1 MQKYIQRYNHFS
13 IMVNNF
19 GGEKKAPTFR
29 EKCFSP
35 QWDALKELK
44 ICLQSGTKITDNNQ

>member
-1 MQKYIQRYNHFS
+1 
-13 IMVNNF
+13 MVNNF
-19 GGEKKAPTFR
+19 GGEKKAPTLR

-44 ICLQSGTKITDNNQ
+44 ICLQSGTKITDRIISELQGKTTQI